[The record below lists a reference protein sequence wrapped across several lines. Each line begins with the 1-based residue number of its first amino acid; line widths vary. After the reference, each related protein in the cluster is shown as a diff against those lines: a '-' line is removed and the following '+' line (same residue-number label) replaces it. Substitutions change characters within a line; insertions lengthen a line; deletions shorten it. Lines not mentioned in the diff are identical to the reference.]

1 MGKENDGGLFSLL
14 LLVKAIARIIHV
26 KPGCG
31 SIITNRGQQHM
42 ARNTSTF
49 YPKCLFTYLHMVF
62 VFFCLFSVKTKLGK
76 KSLLLFAVIFITSAT
91 V

>member
-1 MGKENDGGLFSLL
+1 MIWARETAAFFSLL

-26 KPGCG
+26 KPDG

-42 ARNTSTF
+42 ARNTTF
-49 YPKCLFTYLHMVF
+49 YPKCLFTYTWFLYI
-62 VFFCLFSVKTKLGK
+62 FCLFSVKTKLGK
-76 KSLLLFAVIFITSAT
+76 KDLLFTVIFITPAT

>member
-1 MGKENDGGLFSLL
+1 MGKENGGLFS

-31 SIITNRGQQHM
+31 CIITNRGQQHM

-49 YPKCLFTYLHMVF
+49 YPKCLFTYTWFLY
-62 VFFCLFSVKTKLGK
+62 FFAFFSVKTKLGK
-76 KSLLLFAVIFITSAT
+76 KALLLFAVIFITSAT